1 MVMLPHLEECIKILF
16 VSVNRCSVSLVSLHL
31 MAQCKRRSVQKRP
44 SEGRPAPLVLS
55 EESFRL
61 LESATENFFFFF
73 AFTNLMCPGMKI
85 IQLFA
90 PFISAF
96 RLDK

>member
-55 EESFRL
+55 EESSRL
-61 LESATENFFFFF
+61 LESATDNFFFFCF
-73 AFTNLMCPGMKI
+73 YKLNVSRDENNPTIRSFYFCFQA
-85 IQLFA
+85 
-90 PFISAF
+90 
-96 RLDK
+96 R

>member
-55 EESFRL
+55 EESSRL
-61 LESATENFFFFF
+61 LESATENFFF
-73 AFTNLMCPGMKI
+73 AFTNLMCSGMKI